1 MLMNCTPHV
10 ITILTDGAQ
19 VIIPPCG
26 VVPRLSVTRVPAGKI
41 DGIPVARP
49 VLGETENL
57 PFPMA
62 GTTLIVS
69 ALVAEANKHR
79 HDLASPGE
87 LVRNDAG
94 VPIGCKGLCVYWST
108 L

>member
-1 MLMNCTPHV
+1 MLINCTPHV
-10 ITILTDGAQ
+10 ITILTDGTQ
-19 VIIPPCG
+19 VTLPPSG

-41 DGIPVARP
+41 DGISVARP
-49 VLGETENL
+49 ILGETEGL
-57 PFPMA
+57 PFPTA

-87 LVRNDAG
+87 LVRNDDG
-94 VPIGCKGLCVYWST
+94 VPIGCRGLSVYWST